1 MKKTVLII
9 ALNENWT
16 GISRLPSG
24 LSRAGFKVFALC
36 PKKSLIAKTK
46 YLANTILYPTFTYSR
61 SKLVFIWMIFA
72 MLKFRPDVVL
82 PGDEDAILAMQE
94 LARLTKKIPFLSF
107 ISKVFRESLG
117 PEEFD
122 SLVLSKSDFQAKCKE
137 WGVRT
142 PQNIIVNNLDEAI
155 KASGQMTFPLVIKH
169 DSGYGGSGVHIC
181 ENSDELKKHFQQ
193 IGMPSLMTKVKNQ
206 IKKLFFV
213 TVLSS
218 KQSISLQQYID
229 GVVGLAPF
237 CAQDGEVFAINQMMK
252 IRTFPGKTGPTAVA
266 EGIDNEEL
274 KIFVKTVAKKLSL
287 NGFNSLDFIID
298 SKNGTLFIIEL
309 NPRPTP
315 SCHIGEGHI
324 VNDLCEFYFN
334 GLNNK
339 PLMKKSFHPYV
350 IAMYPGEKRRDPQS
364 EYIKSSF
371 HDVPTD
377 DPELYQ
383 AIEKL
388 YS

>member
-24 LSRAGFKVFALC
+24 LNRAGFSVYALC
-36 PKKSLIAKTK
+36 PQKSLIAKTK
-46 YLANTILYPTFTYSR
+46 YLAGSILYPTFTYSR
-61 SKLVFIWMIFA
+61 SKLVFIWMMFA
-72 MLKFRPDVVL
+72 MMKLRPDVVL

-94 LARLTKKIPFLSF
+94 LARLTKNIPGLYF
-107 ISKVFRESLG
+107 ISKKFRESIG
-117 PEEFD
+117 PEKFD
-122 SLVLSKSDFQAKCKE
+122 SLVLSKSDFQEKCKE
-137 WGVRT
+137 WGIRT
-142 PQNIIVNNLDEAI
+142 PQNIIVQHLNEAI
-155 KASGQMTFPLVIKH
+155 DASKQLSYPLVIKH

-181 ENSDELKKHFQQ
+181 ENLEDLKKHFQQ
-193 IGMPSLMTKVKNQ
+193 MGKLPMVAKIKNL
-206 IKKLFFV
+206 IKKTFFV

-237 CAQDGEVFAINQMMK
+237 CAENGEVFALNQMMK
-252 IRTFPGKTGPTAVA
+252 IRTYPGKTGPTAVA
-266 EGIDNEEL
+266 EGIHNEEL
-274 KIFVKTVAKKLSL
+274 ESFVKIVAHNLSL
-287 NGFNSLDFIID
+287 SGFNSLDFIID
-298 SKNGTLFIIEL
+298 SKSGTLYVIEL

-324 VNDLCEFYFN
+324 LNDLCEFYFK
-334 GLNNK
+334 GLNK
-339 PLMKKSFHPYV
+339 QPLMKKSFHPYV
-350 IAMYPGEKRRDPQS
+350 IAMYPGEKRRDPHS

-371 HDVPTD
+371 HDVPSD
-377 DPELYQ
+377 DPELYK
-383 AIEKL
+383 AIENL